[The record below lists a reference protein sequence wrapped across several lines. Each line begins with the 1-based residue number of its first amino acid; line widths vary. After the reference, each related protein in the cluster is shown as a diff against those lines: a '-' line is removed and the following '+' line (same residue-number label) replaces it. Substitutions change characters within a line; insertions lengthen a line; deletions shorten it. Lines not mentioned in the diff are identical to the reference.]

1 MLNASLSWMSQVHIA
16 VTTPGKDLAQGLQD
30 AVPLWK
36 AVMHVLVVD
45 NDWDTR
51 DLVYYA
57 LSHAGYK
64 VSQARGVAEALRL
77 SHQHPDIGVVV
88 ADMRLDHQVTGMEMA
103 GKMRQSL
110 CNSHYILAS
119 GDWDVLGSHCP
130 EDISVLRKPYG
141 KADLLRAVRNGA
153 TTRHGLSISKK
164 SRHNAVLLA

>member
-1 MLNASLSWMSQVHIA
+1 MLNASLSCLSQVHIA
-16 VTTPGKDLAQGLQD
+16 VTTPEKDHATGFQD

-64 VSQARGVAEALRL
+64 VSQAKGVAEALRL

-103 GKMRQSL
+103 GKLRQSL

-119 GDWDVLGSHCP
+119 GDWDALGSHCP

-141 KADLLRAVRNGA
+141 KADLLRAVRDGA
-153 TTRHGLSISKK
+153 ITRHGLSSSKK
-164 SRHNAVLLA
+164 YPRNAVLIA